1 MAVRFDRKNNPDR
14 LKRFW
19 GVQLQQKTRD
29 LIRLLNSD
37 RLHFSNSIK
46 TKTNQ
51 EKKSQSI
58 SVCKIFQSHLY

>member
-19 GVQLQQKTRD
+19 GVQLQQNTRD
-29 LIRLLNSD
+29 LIRLSNSD

-51 EKKSQSI
+51 EKKSQ
-58 SVCKIFQSHLY
+58 